1 MWMFCS
7 AGISNSVS
15 RGARPSQQPA
25 GGSPT
30 DLWRPARKLFTH
42 WKILNKYFVFLS
54 VAKLDLTLSKHSMV
68 GVVSEEAQCAVFNW
82 WVEWWKGVDVRTGCP
97 TNTRPSLWV
106 SRLVTSEWNE
116 ECGSMQYGGET
127 GTVCRYTTHCHDT
140 MSHMTP
146 SPRDNVVTQ
155 RGDNRHSA
163 LSTWLIWSPHLS
175 PPPGWPRCSPY
186 DVSLQTCGHSPVCDG
201 HISTGVTIHH
211 WPGSPAHNESWF
223 VWLPAPHPQLS
234 AAGWRDSRLGAAWEN
249 VTWLTRAAPS
259 YLCPD
264 ASWLSLSDIHES
276 SWFLLSLPS
285 WNSNDTPKHCMFMV
299 TQGGWRTRFTI
310 YIHGFM
316 VNN

>member
-116 ECGSMQYGGET
+116 ECGSIQYGGET
-127 GTVCRYTTHCHDT
+127 GTVCRYTTHCPWHNVTHDT
-140 MSHMTP
+140 LSEWQCRDTAGRQPALGTQHLAYLITTPLASARVAAVFPVWCICRPVATLLCAMVTLAPVSPSIIGLALRHTMKVDLFGCLLP
-146 SPRDNVVTQ
+146 SPAVRC
-155 RGDNRHSA
+155 
-163 LSTWLIWSPHLS
+163 WLERLQA
-175 PPPGWPRCSPY
+175 GRCMGECNLTNTS
-186 DVSLQTCGHSPVCDG
+186 C
-201 HISTGVTIHH
+201 
-211 WPGSPAHNESWF
+211 
-223 VWLPAPHPQLS
+223 PQLS
-234 AAGWRDSRLGAAWEN
+234 LPRCQLAVSIRYSWIKLISSL
-249 VTWLTRAAPS
+249 LTI
-259 YLCPD
+259 L
-264 ASWLSLSDIHES
+264 E
-276 SWFLLSLPS
+276 F
-285 WNSNDTPKHCMFMV
+285 
-299 TQGGWRTRFTI
+299 
-310 YIHGFM
+310 
-316 VNN
+316 